1 MLLSWVRPFLTFP
14 RKKLYLC
21 LFLLLIRQVVCDSF
35 ATPWTVACQA
45 PLTVISQA
53 RILEWVTISFS
64 RVSSQPRDQILVSCM
79 AGGFFTSEP
88 SGKPHLPLLYPSEQI
103 SILPFWVCFESK
115 HIKMHLISGIQ
126 HCALTLG
133 NCFPK
138 FVDILLKSIKS
149 VFGEDI

>member
-35 ATPWTVACQA
+35 ATPWTCSLSGSSDCDFPGKNTGVGYHFLLQGIFPTQGSNPCLLHGRWILYLWTIWEA
-45 PLTVISQA
+45 P
-53 RILEWVTISFS
+53 
-64 RVSSQPRDQILVSCM
+64 
-79 AGGFFTSEP
+79 FTF
-88 SGKPHLPLLYPSEQI
+88 LYPSEQI